1 MSTSDDP
8 KEPYFFSVVPWI
20 ILHRLIQHEE
30 AAFDCLLRQHM
41 SVGDDEGSP
50 AVAPP
55 VGCCGWLLSSLSDC
69 QPWGLSPSLPC
80 R

>member
-20 ILHRLIQHEE
+20 ILHRLIKHEE

-41 SVGDDEGSP
+41 AVGDDEGCP
-50 AVAPP
+50 AP
-55 VGCCGWLLSSLSDC
+55 VGRLLS
-69 QPWGLSPSLPC
+69 PGVGLVV
-80 R
+80 